1 MFSSI
6 KIGLVLFMLLGA
18 GGGFLYVKKLQKDN
32 ETLKLNQIKLEEAVQ
47 DSNEVIEQQQKDFK
61 KIRDT
66 ITNLENENAKLKK
79 DKDDLSKR
87 LGKHDIGNLAENKP
101 GLVEKIINK
110 ASDSA
115 MRCIEIASGSKL
127 TEEELNGAPNR
138 ECPSFW
144 PTP

>member
-32 ETLKLNQIKLEEAVQ
+32 ETLKLNQVKLEEAIQ

-61 KIRDT
+61 KIRNT

-79 DKDDLSKR
+79 DKDIVGIR
-87 LGKHDIGNLAENKP
+87 VVQP
-101 GLVEKIINK
+101 
-110 ASDSA
+110 
-115 MRCIEIASGSKL
+115 
-127 TEEELNGAPNR
+127 
-138 ECPSFW
+138 
-144 PTP
+144 